1 MIKYFFMEGTKKDI
15 LWWGRWPRRD
25 SRSMVL
31 RRLAAGLGFA
41 TPEFRPA
48 LSCIGDVEASLRGV
62 PAPAAIWVASFRLR
76 DLAAACRWGRRH
88 GAKVVFDPVVSSYL
102 KQVFER
108 RKFPEGSF
116 RAKRLLRRE
125 QALFAMPDLV
135 IADTQCHAD
144 AFRDVL
150 GVPEERIKTI
160 YIGADETAFTP
171 APLPE
176 RKSGEP
182 IEVLFYGSFI
192 PLHGATTIV
201 RAARLAAG
209 EGIRWTLVGNGPLKS
224 ACIREAQRADNI
236 VFEDYMPQERLAE
249 KIRSSDVLLGVFGAT
264 PQASRVMPN
273 KFFQSIASA
282 RPVVTRASSAYPS
295 AALNSPGVRF
305 VAPEDP
311 RALLDA
317 VLAWRERPA
326 REAAAKAARELYCKS
341 FSNAVVEIQ
350 LNDALER
357 L

>member
-1 MIKYFFMEGTKKDI
+1 MKETTESI
-15 LWWGRWPRRD
+15 LWWGRWPQRD
-25 SRSMVL
+25 SRNQVL
-31 RRLAAGLGFA
+31 RRLAAGTGLA
-41 TPEFRPA
+41 TPSFRPA
-48 LSCIGDVEASLRGV
+48 ISRLGDIEASLRRI
-62 PAPAAIWVASFRLR
+62 PAPDAIWVGSYRLR
-76 DLAAACRWGRRH
+76 DLKAACTWGRRH
-88 GAKVVFDPVVSSYL
+88 GVKVVFDPVVSSYL

-108 RKFPEGSF
+108 RKFPEGSL

-144 AFRDVL
+144 AFRDIL
-150 GVPEERIKTI
+150 GVPGERIKTI

-176 RKSGEP
+176 RKAGEP
-182 IEVLFYGSFI
+182 VEVLFYGSFI

-201 RAARLAAG
+201 RAAKLAAG
-209 EGIRWTLVGNGPLKS
+209 EGVRWTLVGSGPLRN
-224 ACIREAQRADNI
+224 ACIREAQGTGDI

-249 KIRSSDVLLGVFGAT
+249 KIRSSDILLGVFGAT

-282 RPVVTRASSAYPS
+282 RPVVTRASPAYPQ
-295 AALNSPGVRF
+295 AALDSLGVRF
-305 VAPEDP
+305 VEPENP
-311 RALLDA
+311 RAILDA

-326 REAAAKAARELYCKS
+326 REAAAKAARELYCES
-341 FSNAVVEIQ
+341 FSNAVVEAQ
-350 LNDALER
+350 LKSALGS